1 MKKPASEILMTPAAV
16 EIRRLAESLELLFG
30 KSQEGEVLSARCGDA
45 INELT
50 SFSDGRGMRSPAIAI
65 LGAKNSGKSWL
76 CRLLV
81 KNEAAREKI
90 PSGEI
95 SKYSTEK
102 ATWIGPDAPPAL
114 DSEHEVR
121 IALRGDDMIDLGLD
135 YTLLDLPG
143 FNDASIPAREAA
155 LKALCGVPLRVFVVS
170 VATLGDESQFAF
182 LEKSDGTRILPVIV
196 DVDHPRL
203 EKEGAGDIRALAERI
218 RHRCPLAEVLEPIV
232 VPHIRHAPGEVA
244 VKIRLAEA
252 RLFPVLRQFIASPPV
267 DEQVI
272 GKVVIERLR
281 RDLAGDLREFVKR
294 VTPAHDA
301 LEAMEVGLAAEMV
314 EKILGPDAQLEA
326 GLRMKM
332 RLLTLTRTP
341 GWFFPFRT
349 FLGLFA
355 ITAGAWD
362 RLAFALAGSLPSLAL
377 LVFQT
382 ARNTKRLAE
391 MKDEVKTALASR
403 IETLAR
409 DELADAN
416 RVFIRS
422 INASLPAEIRRS
434 EDESPPTRFIGL
446 ERVTEESAV
455 RFEQVVRDHAG
466 GRAGVFVWGGLAT
479 LLFVGLLSGPL
490 VAVYR
495 EFLDAWTG
503 VFQGP
508 VEHRWQSFPAPSVGM
523 IFTSLLLAVLPV
535 IFCALVACVRATP
548 RTRVSAALADA
559 KAKHQAMLE
568 QLTKNKSVRLV
579 SKDPVREAARQ
590 VMDFLNSQ
598 PAHPKNIES

>member
-1 MKKPASEILMTPAAV
+1 MKNPLSEISMSPAAV

-30 KSQEGEVLSARCGDA
+30 KSQEGGVLSARCRDA
-45 INELT
+45 LDELA
-50 SFSDGRGMRSPAIAI
+50 SFSDGRGMRSMAIAI

-81 KNEAAREKI
+81 KNEAARERI

-95 SKYSTEK
+95 SKFSTEK

-114 DSEHEVR
+114 DAEHEVR
-121 IALRGDDMIDLGLD
+121 IALRRDDMIDFGAA

-155 LKALCGVPLRVFVVS
+155 LKALCGVPLRVLVVS
-170 VATLGDESQFAF
+170 VATLGDESQFTF
-182 LEKSDGTRILPVIV
+182 LEKSNGTRILPVIV
-196 DVDHPRL
+196 DDDHPRL
-203 EKEGAGDIRALAERI
+203 EKEGAADIAALVERI

-232 VPHIRHAPGEVA
+232 VPHIRHAPGEEA
-244 VKIRLAEA
+244 VKIRLAEE
-252 RLFPVLRQFIASPPV
+252 RLFSVLRQFIATPAV
-267 DEQVI
+267 DEHVI

-281 RDLAGDLREFVKR
+281 RDLADDLREFVRR
-294 VTPAHDA
+294 VRPTHDA
-301 LEAMEVGLAAEMV
+301 LETMEAGLAAELV
-314 EKILGPDAQLEA
+314 KKILGPDPQLQA
-326 GLRMKM
+326 GLRMKL
-332 RLLTLTRTP
+332 RLLTFTLTP

-349 FLGLFA
+349 FLGLFS

-362 RLAFALAGSLPSLAL
+362 RLAFALAGSLPSLTL
-377 LVFQT
+377 LIFQT

-391 MKDEVKTALASR
+391 MKDEVKNALANR
-403 IETLAR
+403 IETMAR
-409 DELADAN
+409 DELADVN

-422 INASLPAEIRRS
+422 INASLPPETRRA

-446 ERVTEESAV
+446 ERVTEDSSV
-455 RFEQVVRDHAG
+455 LFENVVRKQAG
-466 GRAGVFVWGGLAT
+466 GRAGVFFWGGLAT

-495 EFLDAWTG
+495 EFFDAWSG

-508 VEHRWQSFPAPSVGM
+508 VGLRWQSFPAPSAGM

-535 IFCALVACVRATP
+535 IFCALVACLRATP
-548 RTRVSAALADA
+548 RMRVDAALADA
-559 KAKHQAMLE
+559 KVKHQAMLD
-568 QLTKNKSVRLV
+568 QLTKSKTVRLV
-579 SKDPVREAARQ
+579 SEDPIREAARH
-590 VMDFLNSQ
+590 VMDFLSSK
-598 PAHPKNIES
+598 PVERKI